1 MDHGRFDYSLITERP
16 RLVLPHGAQIAVFVA
31 PNFEHFHYDKPA
43 ISIAPTTAS
52 FSPDIMNYS
61 WRDYGARVG
70 VWRMMEVMDRH
81 GIPGTVALNS
91 EVCLHYPQI
100 IKAGNELDW
109 EWMGHGTTNSMFHTG
124 IDIDDERQIIATAID
139 TIGAHTGTKPKGWLG
154 PGLTETHNTLDL
166 LAEAGIEYVADW
178 VNDDQP
184 YRMNVKSGRMF
195 AIPYSLEINYLTA
208 FMFQGRSAVWA
219 NDQGP
224 IRRPL
229 SRKRDDFA
237 GHVDLRPP
245 LVDWAPLSQ
254 QIFRRGARLYQRSR
268 RRVVRTRSGNH

>member
-1 MDHGRFDYSLITERP
+1 MIGPSRHTGNGRPQFRSVFATTSSNHQSQCNEH
-16 RLVLPHGAQIAVFVA
+16 RL
-31 PNFEHFHYDKPA
+31 
-43 ISIAPTTAS
+43 
-52 FSPDIMNYS
+52 
-61 WRDYGARVG
+61 
-70 VWRMMEVMDRH
+70 
-81 GIPGTVALNS
+81 GIGWVT
-91 EVCLHYPQI
+91 C
-100 IKAGNELDW
+100 
-109 EWMGHGTTNSMFHTG
+109 TTNSMFHTG
-124 IDIDDERQIIATAID
+124 IEIDDERQIIATAID
-139 TIGAHTGTKPKGWLG
+139 TIGAHTVHQHTKELSSAPALPK
-154 PGLTETHNTLDL
+154 PTTHSISWQKQASNH
-166 LAEAGIEYVADW
+166 VADW

-195 AIPYSLEINYLTA
+195 AIPYSLEINDLTA

-268 RRVVRTRSGNH
+268 RRVVRTRSGNRFATNTEDAD